1 MRRNIQAL
9 GGKDKCVRRRFRGG
23 HIVSGYHRD
32 RCRDLE
38 VPKQLINVRAFAAG
52 GQGPG
57 RADLVKILQQ
67 LFRAGL
73 DANLRNHLA
82 EDAGA
87 YLFYGLNFRFV
98 DLLAEFTEKCG
109 KEEAPAHADAAVNFP
124 VRQANFDVFERYL
137 LYLTGRRECA
147 EDLAQETWIRVLQ
160 RGSQYN
166 GRQRFDPWLFAIARN
181 LAIDYLRKKRKAVA
195 TVSLPNDRDAMLL
208 LPSSDPSPFEA
219 AARSEDAMRLAGRLQ
234 ILPPLYREALL
245 LRFQEDLSL
254 AEMAQVL
261 GAPTTT
267 VTSRIYRGLAALRS
281 AFEEGDSHGG

>member
-1 MRRNIQAL
+1 MLAL
-9 GGKDKCVRRRFRGG
+9 PMTLNTTAETETETAKIARGLRE
-23 HIVSGYHRD
+23 RD
-32 RCRDLE
+32 MEL
-38 VPKQLINVRAFAAG
+38 L
-52 GQGPG
+52 
-57 RADLVKILQQ
+57 ADLVERCQHRL
-67 LFRAGL
+67 
-73 DANLRNHLA
+73 
-82 EDAGA
+82 
-87 YLFYGLNFRFV
+87 V
-98 DLLAEFTEKCG
+98 
-109 KEEAPAHADAAVNFP
+109 
-124 VRQANFDVFERYL
+124 RYL
-137 LYLTGRRECA
+137 LYLTGRREYA

-195 TVSLPNDRDAMLL
+195 TGSLPNDRDAMLL

-219 AARSEDAMRLAGRLQ
+219 AARSEDAMRLAGGLQ

>member
-1 MRRNIQAL
+1 M
-9 GGKDKCVRRRFRGG
+9 
-23 HIVSGYHRD
+23 
-32 RCRDLE
+32 
-38 VPKQLINVRAFAAG
+38 QLL
-52 GQGPG
+52 
-57 RADLVKILQQ
+57 ADLVERCQHRL
-67 LFRAGL
+67 
-73 DANLRNHLA
+73 
-82 EDAGA
+82 
-87 YLFYGLNFRFV
+87 V
-98 DLLAEFTEKCG
+98 
-109 KEEAPAHADAAVNFP
+109 
-124 VRQANFDVFERYL
+124 RYL
-137 LYLTGRRECA
+137 LYLTGRRDYA

-195 TVSLPNDRDAMLL
+195 TVCSPDDRDAMLL
-208 LPSSDPSPFEA
+208 LPSSDPSPFED
-219 AARSEDAMRLAGRLQ
+219 AARSEDAMRLVGRLQ

-261 GAPTTT
+261 GAPITT

>member
-1 MRRNIQAL
+1 MTLITTAETETAKIAR
-9 GGKDKCVRRRFRGG
+9 GFRE
-23 HIVSGYHRD
+23 RD
-32 RCRDLE
+32 MEL
-38 VPKQLINVRAFAAG
+38 L
-52 GQGPG
+52 
-57 RADLVKILQQ
+57 ADLVERYQHRL
-67 LFRAGL
+67 
-73 DANLRNHLA
+73 
-82 EDAGA
+82 
-87 YLFYGLNFRFV
+87 V
-98 DLLAEFTEKCG
+98 
-109 KEEAPAHADAAVNFP
+109 
-124 VRQANFDVFERYL
+124 RYL
-137 LYLTGRRECA
+137 LYLTGKREYA

-160 RGSQYN
+160 RGTQYN

-181 LAIDYLRKKRKAVA
+181 LAIDYLREKRKAVEA
-195 TVSLPNDRDAMLL
+195 ASLPNDPDAVLL
-208 LPSSDPSPFEA
+208 LSSSGPSPFEA